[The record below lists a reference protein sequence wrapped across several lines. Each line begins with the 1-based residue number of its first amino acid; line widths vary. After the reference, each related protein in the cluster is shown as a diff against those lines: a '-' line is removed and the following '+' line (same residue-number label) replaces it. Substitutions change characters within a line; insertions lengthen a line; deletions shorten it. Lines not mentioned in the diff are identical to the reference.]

1 MKDIF
6 ATVGKIGGLIF
17 AAAVIMFTSWLTLA
31 LAGRLIPD
39 NTILQFM
46 TLILFDIAAFV
57 WFIQFITQAKGTVQW
72 AVAGIGFGVG
82 LIGSIIMAGGEL
94 ILGQQLVALEDPSKL
109 GWVLVATV
117 IIAALAHAVLTYLF
131 HFVDPGIKN
140 RIENA
145 QQVSKAVEK
154 AYRDTRGEIER
165 NSDELTASLRASVM
179 FEAQQEIARA
189 TAAHIRGAGLLA
201 QRAGET
207 MRGAVVIPGDARDVP
222 QAAGIL
228 TDTQTPASSPK
239 NRRMW
244 WQPRKDKKA
253 EAAPVEQN
261 PAPAIDPG
269 LLAAITAA
277 LAQTM
282 QPTGT
287 AGKYASDAAAAVPH
301 PSQTAACPTCGAAVH
316 PHDTACP
323 TCGAWIDRPNAEA
336 GTVQL

>member
-46 TLILFDIAAFV
+46 TLVLFDIAAFI

-82 LIGSIIMAGGEL
+82 LVGSIIMAGGEL

-131 HFVDPGIKN
+131 HFVDPGVKN

-189 TAAHIRGAGLLA
+189 TAAHIRGAGMLA

-228 TDTQTPASSPK
+228 TDTQTPASSP
-239 NRRMW
+239 RRMW

-287 AGKYASDAAAAVPH
+287 PAKFASDTDWHYH
-301 PSQTAACPTCGAAVH
+301 PTPCPACGEPVQGDTC
-316 PHDTACP
+316 PK
-323 TCGAWIDRPNAEA
+323 CGHKMGGTRPNVDL
-336 GTVQL
+336 GKVQP